1 MEDVLQR
8 SEMQFDQFTI
18 ALLIRRPEA
27 PRLDEKTESALQD
40 AHLAYLAKLHDE
52 GYLLAAGPLLGVLDR
67 EFRGLSILKAD
78 PEKTRVLTQQDP
90 AVQAGIFSVKVMPWI
105 VPSGAITFS
114 HTCFPRSAA
123 EVP

>member
-8 SEMQFDQFTI
+8 SEIQFDQFTI

-27 PRLDEKTESALQD
+27 PRLDEKTENSFQD

-52 GYLLAAGPLLGVLDR
+52 GYLLAAGPLLGALDR

-105 VPSGAITFS
+105 VPGGAITFS
-114 HTCFPRSAA
+114 HTRFPRSSA